1 MRHSGGVTHTVG
13 SVEVES
19 LEQFDRLRS
28 RSRSMAGWFV
38 QDLDLRDRSEALL
51 TARPQGAVFLGCQM
65 ARHVE
70 DSLRDRGALL
80 FPGLVGL
87 PFDPYRARLYTAAEL
102 YGDVAGGG
110 AYTDSPDARSN
121 AWRLAQGTPPDV
133 AATLAMSLHD
143 PSIGD
148 ALMDAVD
155 RIDRAHVVGVMGGHD
170 VVRGSRTYEDAAKL
184 GLALTRA
191 GMTVFTGGGPGA
203 MEAVNLGARMAAA
216 PDELEDVLAT
226 LAAVPTFL
234 PSVDAWARVPLAH
247 LERHPCPRVDAR
259 QERRHRSQR
268 GQHVFELVRRG
279 GHPRPEVHRL
289 HGARTAPGEHRHP
302 RAGQREPQLRGIL
315 VRPAPPHDVVTAH
328 DPHDMGTVD
337 PVHGVHQ
344 CVADR
349 MVMQAHRKRGGDIR
363 RCALSQPP
371 GIAAGVGGVGVRTAA
386 GHIPVQLGSRVEM
399 RTVRVE
405 RKAHESREQQRAPI
419 AEGVLDVPRHLTPQ
433 EDRPLRPRRQQCLRA
448 VA

>member
-87 PFDPYRARLYTAAEL
+87 PFDPYRAHLYTATEL

-143 PSIGD
+143 HSIGD

-226 LAAVPTFL
+226 LTAVPTSL
-234 PSVDAWARVPLAH
+234 PSVDAWARVAFEVCERYPEGGGYGVPTWFYGHEPPNVFASAIAKYFSNALREDTL
-247 LERHPCPRVDAR
+247 LELC
-259 QERRHRSQR
+259 
-268 GQHVFELVRRG
+268 G
-279 GHPRPEVHRL
+279 GGVLYLP
-289 HGARTAPGEHRHP
+289 GAA
-302 RAGQREPQLRGIL
+302 
-315 VRPAPPHDVVTAH
+315 
-328 DPHDMGTVD
+328 GTV
-337 PVHGVHQ
+337 Q
-344 CVADR
+344 EIF
-349 MVMQAHRKRGGDIR
+349 QAATPAYYAPEGTRIPPLVLVGREYWTEILPAWPLLT
-363 RCALSQPP
+363 ALS
-371 GIAAGVGGVGVRTAA
+371 AGRGMATAIHCVDTWSEA
-386 GHIPVQLGSRVEM
+386 
-399 RTVRVE
+399 
-405 RKAHESREQQRAPI
+405 
-419 AEGVLDVPRHLTPQ
+419 LDVLG
-433 EDRPLRPRRQQCLRA
+433 
-448 VA
+448 

>member
-28 RSRSMAGWFV
+28 RSRSMTGWFV

-51 TARPQGAVFLGCQM
+51 TAKPQGAVFLGCQM
-65 ARHVE
+65 ARAVE

-133 AATLAMSLHD
+133 GATLAMSLHD
-143 PSIGD
+143 HSIGD

-170 VVRGSRTYEDAAKL
+170 VVRGGRTYEDAAKL

-216 PDELEDVLAT
+216 PGDLQDVLAT

-234 PSVDAWARVPLAH
+234 PSVDSWARVA
-247 LERHPCPRVDAR
+247 LEVC
-259 QERRHRSQR
+259 ERYPEGGGYGVPTWFYGHEPPN
-268 GQHVFELVRRG
+268 VFASAIAKYFSNALREDTLLELCG
-279 GHPRPEVHRL
+279 GGVLYLP
-289 HGARTAPGEHRHP
+289 GAA
-302 RAGQREPQLRGIL
+302 
-315 VRPAPPHDVVTAH
+315 
-328 DPHDMGTVD
+328 GTV
-337 PVHGVHQ
+337 Q
-344 CVADR
+344 EIF
-349 MVMQAHRKRGGDIR
+349 QAATPAYYAPEGTRIPPLVLVGREYWTEIFPAWPLLT
-363 RCALSQPP
+363 ALS
-371 GIAAGVGGVGVRTAA
+371 AGRGMATAIHCVDTWSEA
-386 GHIPVQLGSRVEM
+386 
-399 RTVRVE
+399 
-405 RKAHESREQQRAPI
+405 
-419 AEGVLDVPRHLTPQ
+419 LDVLG
-433 EDRPLRPRRQQCLRA
+433 
-448 VA
+448 